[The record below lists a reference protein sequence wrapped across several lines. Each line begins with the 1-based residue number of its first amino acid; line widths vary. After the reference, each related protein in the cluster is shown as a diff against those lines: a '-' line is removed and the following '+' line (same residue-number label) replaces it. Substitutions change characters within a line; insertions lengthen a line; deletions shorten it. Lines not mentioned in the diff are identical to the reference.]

1 MPLSNSLPVGTSPVR
16 FMSSDMRKY
25 VRGTRGGFNL
35 KPCWIAILLK
45 VVMDPVSAAGLA
57 SSIIT
62 SIDFSTKLVKGSYDL
77 YKTGGNEQH
86 GISRRRAWV
95 KLRELAG
102 QCEGLAAEL
111 SMLLDDFKLKFG
123 VESKSMCKEKKI
135 ANMEQKLNSL
145 RGQVLLMV
153 LSEGQASLKAHATEV
168 QTEGVRLSVAKKEA
182 LAKAQDETNQICKRN
197 QDEVAS
203 QEYGSN
209 HTFREPME
217 EIRTTIAGFQ
227 LRVEEALR
235 ERTSAQNSI
244 LRRLCFSSMYSRGY
258 SVSTAGSWT
267 FEWLLDG
274 TAFGDETEKDSTDS
288 GPHSEDWSCK
298 DASETSGNSEDLGEL
313 VQNLNHSAVSEY
325 EKSAPQERDKR
336 RHQTSKAVVGWL
348 QNEDNLYHISGK
360 AGAGKSTL
368 KKVPGQHRTATSMT
382 PSLGRGEEAGSCQPL
397 LLGRR
402 G

>member
-1 MPLSNSLPVGTSPVR
+1 
-16 FMSSDMRKY
+16 
-25 VRGTRGGFNL
+25 
-35 KPCWIAILLK
+35 
-45 VVMDPVSAAGLA
+45 MDPVSAAGLA

-62 SIDFSTKLVKGSYDL
+62 SIDFSTKLVKGS
-77 YKTGGNEQH
+77 
-86 GISRRRAWV
+86 ISRRRAWV

-145 RGQVLLMV
+145 RGQVLVRMTSV
-153 LSEGQASLKAHATEV
+153 MIEGQASLKAHATEV

>member
-1 MPLSNSLPVGTSPVR
+1 MPLSKSLPDGTSPIH

-77 YKTGGNEQH
+77 YKAGGNEQH

-145 RGQVLLMV
+145 RGQVLPMV
-153 LSEGQASLKAHATEV
+153 LSEGQASLKAHAAEV

-203 QEYGSN
+203 QEYGQN

-244 LRRLCFSSMYSRGY
+244 LRRPCFSN
-258 SVSTAGSWT
+258 W
-267 FEWLLDG
+267 
-274 TAFGDETEKDSTDS
+274 K
-288 GPHSEDWSCK
+288 SCK
-298 DASETSGNSEDLGEL
+298 DASETSGNSEDFGEL
-313 VQNLNHSAVSEY
+313 VQNLNHSAVAEY
-325 EKSAPQERDKR
+325 ERSARQERDER
-336 RHQTSKAVVGWL
+336 RHQTSKAVVSWL

-360 AGAGKSTL
+360 ASAGKSTL
-368 KKVPGQHRTATSMT
+368 MKFLANIARLH
-382 PSLGRGEEAGSCQPL
+382 
-397 LLGRR
+397 
-402 G
+402 